1 MFKNNQRSLQLSK
14 ISVIFL
20 ISAGLFATSSKYDLR
35 RERSDVFDK
44 QEYNTILVPYNYI
57 FPC

>member
-1 MFKNNQRSLQLSK
+1 
-14 ISVIFL
+14 
-20 ISAGLFATSSKYDLR
+20 LR

-57 FPC
+57 FPCWFNFLRIYVVSMPFISGMFKSININL